1 VTANAKGASD
11 HDAVIVGASLAGCT
25 AAILLGRAGARVAL
39 VEKQPDRDAFK
50 RICSHLI
57 QASGVPT
64 LERLGL
70 LEEIEAAGGIR
81 PRMRVWT
88 RWGWIEAP
96 PGRGGEGVNLR
107 RQLLDPMIRAAAAAT
122 PGVEFLPGRTAT
134 RLLREG
140 SEVAGVAVRE
150 RDGSETEL
158 RAPLTVGA
166 DGRESTIAGLAG
178 VRTKTR
184 PHGRFV
190 YGAYFEGAGNPSA
203 STVWLLDPQFV
214 AAFPTDGGLCLYV
227 AMPTKERLPEFKP
240 DPAAALVE
248 ALAAT
253 PDPLPIRELSQVGE
267 VLGKIEMPNKVR
279 VPVAPGLALVGD
291 AGLTTDPLSG
301 VGCGWAL
308 QSGEYLADSV
318 APALLGD
325 VPLERALAT
334 YRRKR
339 RPLVRHAYFIND
351 LATGRRLN
359 PGERLLFAGGARDEE
374 VATQIDRLGMRLIE
388 PQAIAAAVPRAIAA
402 NARHAL
408 GRGRAAATVARQ
420 PPGG

>member
-1 VTANAKGASD
+1 VTAIAKGASD

-39 VEKQPDRDAFK
+39 VEKQPDPGAFK

-70 LEEIEAAGGIR
+70 LEQIETAGGVR

-88 RWGWIEAP
+88 RWGWVEAP
-96 PGRGGEGVNLR
+96 PERGGEGVNLR
-107 RQLLDPMIRAAAAAT
+107 RELLDPMIRAAAAAT
-122 PGVEFLPGRTAT
+122 PGVELLPGRTVS

-140 SEVAGVAVRE
+140 DKFAGVAVRD
-150 RDGSETEL
+150 RDGDEAEL

-166 DGRESTIAGLAG
+166 DGRDSTVAALAG

-190 YGAYFEGAGNPSA
+190 YCAYFEGAGNPSA

-214 AAFPTDGGLCLYV
+214 AAFPTDSGLCLYV
-227 AMPTKERLPEFKP
+227 AMLTKERLPEFKP

-248 ALAAT
+248 CLAAV
-253 PDPLPIRELSQVGE
+253 PEPLPIRELRQVGE
-267 VLGKIEMPNKVR
+267 MLGKIEMPNKVR
-279 VPVAPGLALVGD
+279 MPVAPGLALVGD

-325 VPLERALAT
+325 VPLERALAA
-334 YRRKR
+334 YRRRR

-359 PGERLLFAGGARDEE
+359 PGERLLFAGAARDEE

-388 PQAIAAAVPRAIAA
+388 PQTIAAAVPRALVA
-402 NARHAL
+402 NARQAL
-408 GRGRAAATVARQ
+408 GRRRPAAVAPA

>member
-1 VTANAKGASD
+1 VAAIAKRTDD

-39 VEKQPDRDAFK
+39 VEKQPDPDAFK
-50 RICSHLI
+50 RTCSHLI

-70 LEEIEAAGGIR
+70 LEQIEAAGGIR

-88 RWGWIEAP
+88 RWGWIEPP
-96 PGRGGEGVNLR
+96 PGHRGKGVNLR
-107 RQLLDPMIRAAAAAT
+107 RELLDPMIRATAAAT
-122 PGVEFLPGRTAT
+122 PGVELLPGRTAT

-140 SEVAGVAVRE
+140 GGFAGVAVRD

-166 DGRESTIAGLAG
+166 DGRDSAIAALAG

-184 PHGRFV
+184 PHGRFF
-190 YGAYFEGAGNPSA
+190 YGAYFEGEGNPSA

-214 AAFPTDGGLCLYV
+214 AAFPTDSGLCLYV

-248 ALAAT
+248 SLAAA
-253 PDPLPIRELSQVGE
+253 PDSPPIRELRQIGQVQGR
-267 VLGKIEMPNKVR
+267 IEMPDKVR

-291 AGLTTDPLSG
+291 ASLTTDPLSG

-318 APALLGD
+318 APALFGEA
-325 VPLERALAT
+325 PLERALAT

-351 LATGRRLN
+351 LATGRRLHA
-359 PGERLLFAGGARDEE
+359 GERLLFAGAARDEE

-388 PQAIAAAVPRAIAA
+388 PQAIAAAVPRAIVA
-402 NARHAL
+402 NARHAI
-408 GRGRAAATVARQ
+408 GRGRSGATVARSSRDD
-420 PPGG
+420 